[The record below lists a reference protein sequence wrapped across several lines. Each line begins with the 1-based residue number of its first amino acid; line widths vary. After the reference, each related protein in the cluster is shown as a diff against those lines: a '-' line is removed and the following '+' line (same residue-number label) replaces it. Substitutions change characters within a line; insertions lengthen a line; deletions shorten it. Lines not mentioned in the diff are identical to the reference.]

1 MSISACS
8 ILQPYQPTLGQ
19 GNFIR
24 ESQVEKLELGQTP
37 KQVMLLLGTPLL
49 TGELTSQR
57 WIYPSYE
64 EDLGYNQLI
73 IEFEAGLVS
82 KIERN

>member
-24 ESQVEKLELGQTP
+24 ESQLEQLELGQTP

-49 TGELTSQR
+49 TGELTDQR
-57 WIYPSYE
+57 WIYPTY
-64 EDLGYNQLI
+64 DDQLGYKQLI
-73 IEFEAGLVS
+73 IEFESGLVS
-82 KIERN
+82 QIERN

>member
-24 ESQVEKLELGQTP
+24 ESQVEQLELGQTP

-49 TGELTSQR
+49 TGELTDQR
-57 WIYPSYE
+57 WIYPTYE

-82 KIERN
+82 KIDRN